1 MQYYGKQA
9 TTALERVLSR
19 DDVQRSSAHLQRQ
32 KDFDELQKA
41 VRFLEIYSSILNRT
55 DSIDILSNEHQG
67 AAKDLAILL
76 DKESQSELPMLLEQ
90 SFKLGENLLQT
101 QQECDIVAD
110 KLEETI
116 LDTELLDLARTPN

>member
-1 MQYYGKQA
+1 M
-9 TTALERVLSR
+9 
-19 DDVQRSSAHLQRQ
+19 
-32 KDFDELQKA
+32 
-41 VRFLEIYSSILNRT
+41 RFLEIYSSILNRT

>member
-41 VRFLEIYSSILNRT
+41 VRFLEIYSSILNRN
-55 DSIDILSNEHQG
+55 DSIDLLTNEHQG

-76 DKESQSELPMLLEQ
+76 DKES
-90 SFKLGENLLQT
+90 
-101 QQECDIVAD
+101 
-110 KLEETI
+110 
-116 LDTELLDLARTPN
+116 